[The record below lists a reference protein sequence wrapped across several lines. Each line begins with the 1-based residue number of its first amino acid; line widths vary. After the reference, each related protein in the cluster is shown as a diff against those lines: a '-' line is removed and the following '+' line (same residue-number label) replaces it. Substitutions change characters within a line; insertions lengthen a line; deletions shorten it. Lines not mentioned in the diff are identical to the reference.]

1 MSLLDLLD
9 TSKKLKKKWVLEENK
24 IKGKLAEDIVK
35 TRYFLSGYEVER
47 TGRGH
52 DFRVRKR
59 DIFTGRVIESKL
71 IEVKSGSAELS
82 ELQHKMK
89 KRKSNYKVERVSSFF

>member
-1 MSLLDLLD
+1 MSLLDLLG
-9 TSKKLKKKWVLEENK
+9 TSKKLKKRLVLEENR
-24 IKGKLAEDIVK
+24 IKGRLAEDIVK

-47 TGRGH
+47 TGKGH

-71 IEVKSGSAELS
+71 VEVKSGNAELS

-89 KRKSNYKVERVSSFF
+89 KRKSNYRVERVGGFF